1 MINLMKNV
9 NKKALFYLFVLFNI
23 ALLIYVYLK
32 GDFLD
37 FEALKAYLSEQ
48 NFFVSYLVFVAILI
62 VRGLTLLPGTP
73 FLLAGIYLFTIPQVF
88 IAIQIAII
96 CYCVIIYH
104 FSKSMNFKIPEKI
117 LSYEEKIKTKEI
129 PIIFSLC
136 FIPGVSINVLVYFL
150 SIINIKLKNILIGV
164 LAGTSITSLIYI
176 SLIKGVFESVN
187 FIPDLLERF

>member
-1 MINLMKNV
+1 MKNV

-23 ALLIYVYLK
+23 ALLIYVYIK
-32 GDFLD
+32 GDLFD
-37 FEALKAYLSEQ
+37 FEALKTYLSEQ
-48 NFFVSYLVFVAILI
+48 NFFVSYSIFIVILI

-88 IAIQIAII
+88 IAIQLAIV
-96 CYCVIIYH
+96 CYCVII
-104 FSKSMNFKIPEKI
+104 FRFANSMNFKIPEKI

-136 FIPGVSINVLVYFL
+136 FVPGISINVLIYFL

-164 LAGTSITSLIYI
+164 LAGTSITSIVYI
-176 SLIKGVFESVN
+176 SLIKGVFESVSFLPN
-187 FIPDLLERF
+187 LMQWFERTF